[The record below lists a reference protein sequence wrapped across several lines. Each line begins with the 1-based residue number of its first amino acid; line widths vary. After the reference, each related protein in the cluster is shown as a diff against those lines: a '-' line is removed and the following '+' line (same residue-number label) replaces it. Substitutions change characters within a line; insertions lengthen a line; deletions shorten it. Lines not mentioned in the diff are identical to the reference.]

1 MKKYITPNTEY
12 TYLTLT
18 GHILSVSQEN
28 SGSMNTSPNT
38 SGDSP
43 NAVRRKVF

>member
-28 SGSMNTSPNT
+28 SGSMNTTPQT
-38 SGDSP
+38 GGATP
-43 NAVRRKVF
+43 NAIGKRVF